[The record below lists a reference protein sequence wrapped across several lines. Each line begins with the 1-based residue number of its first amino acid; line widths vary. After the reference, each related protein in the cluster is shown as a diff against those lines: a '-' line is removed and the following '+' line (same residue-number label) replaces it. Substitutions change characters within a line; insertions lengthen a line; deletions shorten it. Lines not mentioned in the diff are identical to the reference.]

1 MNLILIY
8 NFQSIQSEDGEFS
21 PARYQVVYCFAPTG
35 FVEVSSLRKI
45 AQTMEEADPSD
56 LTFLSLDD
64 LKAFSLL
71 VAEEFEED
79 EVRLIS
85 VQDFNI
91 GIDGA
96 KDISSF
102 RQIFL
107 GFGEVMRREG
117 ASKKKK
123 GILSRFF

>member
-8 NFQSIQSEDGEFS
+8 HFQSFQNEEGEFS
-21 PARYQVVYCFAPTG
+21 PARYKVIYCFAGTG
-35 FVEVSSLRKI
+35 FLDI
-45 AQTMEEADPSD
+45 QTLKKLALEIPEADATD

-64 LKAFSLL
+64 LKNFSLL

-79 EVRLIS
+79 EVRLVS

-102 RQIFL
+102 RQIFM
-107 GFGEVMRREG
+107 GFGEVIRGEG
-117 ASKKKK
+117 PRKKK
-123 GILSRFF
+123 GLLSRFF